1 MASISGFGLLEFFSC
16 CRLQTVL
23 FSGLSGCGLF
33 STVVSVAVDCRQF
46 CLNGLSG
53 CGPWVPFVTGL
64 SGSRTS
70 CVIASV
76 AMEQFCSVISVEDLT
91 LLGPL
96 AAAVAVDLWVYFIIL
111 CGCWTGVSVNQFLY
125 VFLQMFFIMV
135 FGRKSYTC
143 STRGSTSSLNLFQLL
158 CYLAG
163 LLLLLQS
170 MLGLFFTME
179 KVGYQQTWN

>member
-111 CGCWTGVSVNQFLY
+111 CGYLSRGLQF
-125 VFLQMFFIMV
+125 
-135 FGRKSYTC
+135 
-143 STRGSTSSLNLFQLL
+143 GSHVQHLTAQVVQRSSREQSSLPVS
-158 CYLAG
+158 LA
-163 LLLLLQS
+163 
-170 MLGLFFTME
+170 TE
-179 KVGYQQTWN
+179 